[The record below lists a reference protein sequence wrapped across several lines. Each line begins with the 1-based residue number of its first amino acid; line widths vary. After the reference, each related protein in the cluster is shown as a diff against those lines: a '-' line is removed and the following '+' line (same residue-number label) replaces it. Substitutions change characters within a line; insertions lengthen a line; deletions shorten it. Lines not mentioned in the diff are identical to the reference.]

1 MLCAQH
7 VSYQLPDEE
16 TRVRHLLNAMTSAD
30 PGLLSA
36 VAFAKTSDEHQNDFE
51 KTAACLL
58 PCCPVA
64 AKRAKATGNKRG
76 HSDISALTADISA
89 MDLKKRAG
97 ETGVELRWW
106 KLAQAQRNEL
116 IKYGNSGLITKPKGA
131 NNASRKENQARK
143 KKFKR
148 AVSSAVAKHLKREAK
163 PVRCVRQSK
172 DQAAGN

>member
-97 ETGVELRWW
+97 ETGVELRWCKHDEW
-106 KLAQAQRNEL
+106 RKLTQAQRDEL
-116 IKYGNSGLITKPKGA
+116 IKCSFFMTRNVKKLFSKFPLFSFAVPI
-131 NNASRKENQARK
+131 ASSC
-143 KKFKR
+143 
-148 AVSSAVAKHLKREAK
+148 SSLKIK
-163 PVRCVRQSK
+163 
-172 DQAAGN
+172 

>member
-89 MDLKKRAG
+89 MDLKPRVG
-97 ETGVELRWW
+97 ETGVELRWYKHDEW
-106 KLAQAQRNEL
+106 RKLTQAQRDEL
-116 IKYGNSGLITKPKGA
+116 IKYRNNGLITKPKGS
-131 NNASRKENQARK
+131 NKASRKENQARK

-148 AVSSAVAKHLKREAK
+148 AVSSAVAKRLKREAM
-163 PVRCVRQSK
+163 
-172 DQAAGN
+172 